1 MNAPVADV
9 WPWFAFAGLGAFHGL
24 NPGMG
29 WLFAVAL
36 GMHRHDGRIVR
47 LAVVPIAFGHALSVA
62 LVAAAF
68 LWAGLLID
76 ARILRIACGAI
87 LIGWALYHW
96 RYGHRHRVRF
106 GMQTGLIGLGV
117 WSFLI
122 ATAHGAGLM
131 LWPAL
136 MPLCIGAGAEPG
148 TTGPVATALLGIGV
162 HTAAMLIVTA
172 AMAIAV
178 YEWVGLE
185 LLRRAWINVDLV
197 WTWALVAAGGWLLL
211 VSLVAA

>member
-1 MNAPVADV
+1 MLTRDDVTDVDIESSADAGGGYDLGWV
-9 WPWFAFAGLGAFHGL
+9 FAGERL
-24 NPGMG
+24 NY
-29 WLFAVAL
+29 
-36 GMHRHDGRIVR
+36 
-47 LAVVPIAFGHALSVA
+47 SVN
-62 LVAAAF
+62 VAAAG
-68 LWAGLLID
+68 ASDID
-76 ARILRIACGAI
+76 VRVLRIACGAI

-136 MPLCIGAGAEPG
+136 MPLCIGDSAESGAN
-148 TTGPVATALLGIGV
+148 GPVATALLGIGV
-162 HTAAMLIVTA
+162 HTAAMLIATA

-211 VSLVAA
+211 VSVMAA